1 LHAGEDWRRKGRWA
15 LDVFKDVAGLHRLGI
30 SHGALSTDV
39 IHIDGKG
46 QLKMSD
52 LRSARRHFA
61 HGVVGVSTP
70 PSSLGHKTR
79 GRETE
84 TGVAEFLRAAA
95 ADIQA
100 LGAVL
105 AHILQHDA
113 HRVSERARLEALD
126 LVQRASSYSPGDG
139 DGGEEGVEAGG
150 MAAGSRELL
159 AHPCFWSSQYNVSE
173 QVQTHSRTHSRILSR
188 THSSRHVTC

>member
-1 LHAGEDWRRKGRWA
+1 
-15 LDVFKDVAGLHRLGI
+15 
-30 SHGALSTDV
+30 V

-52 LRSARRHFA
+52 LRSARRHRA
-61 HGVVGVSTP
+61 LGVGGVG

-84 TGVAEFLRAAA
+84 TEETAFLRAAA

-105 AHILQHDA
+105 AHILEHDA
-113 HRVSERARLEALD
+113 PRVSERARLEALD
-126 LVQRASSYSPGDG
+126 LLQCTSSYSPGDG
-139 DGGEEGVEAGG
+139 DGGEGIEVGG
-150 MAAGSRELL
+150 MAAGSQELL
-159 AHPCFWSSQYNVSE
+159 AHPCFWSSQYKVSE
-173 QVQTHSRTHSRILSR
+173 QVRTHSRTHSQIHSR
-188 THSSRHVTC
+188 THSSTNSVLTNTCLESQ